1 MLISQMA
8 SVLTTLYL
16 STTLENRLI
25 IASKGWDILFS
36 AWETDS
42 FSTPCLTVQFLYTF
56 PISVI
61 LKLLVS
67 SSILP
72 ELFQE
77 VNSKKLLQIRK
88 QGINKFQ

>member
-1 MLISQMA
+1 MLTSQMA

-25 IASKGWDILFS
+25 IASKCCDILFS

-42 FSTPCLTVQFLYTF
+42 FSTPGLTVQFLYTF

-61 LKLLVS
+61 LKLPVS

-72 ELFQE
+72 ELFQ
-77 VNSKKLLQIRK
+77 
-88 QGINKFQ
+88 